1 LSSAAARS
9 VRSLRKCWRNSGDY
23 TVKVVDRA
31 AEALALLPR
40 HARVS
45 GVVADVADPA
55 ALDAVLK
62 GAFAVLSA
70 APFHLTGK
78 VAEGAARM
86 GCHYLDLT
94 EDVAT
99 TRKVKELA
107 KGARTAF
114 IPQCGLAPGFISI
127 AGAEVARGFDRVE
140 ELRLRVGALPR
151 YPSNSLGYNLTW
163 STEGV
168 INEYCE
174 PCEALVD
181 GELKEVEALEGLET
195 FSLDGVTYEAFNTS
209 AVWGSLAEVLAGKAK
224 NLNYK
229 SIRYPGHCALMRTLL
244 NDLDLR
250 SRRGLLKDVLEG
262 AVPGTEQD
270 VVVFFVT
277 ASGWRNGRLMQESYA
292 GRVLGEHHG
301 AHFLERH
308 PDHHRRRDLHGAG
321 PAGPGSPA
329 PVGLC
334 AAGGDCAQRLPGQP
348 VRQGL
353 SPARRCGASGE
364 PVRRRVRPRELP
376 NVPDF
381 RDLP

>member
-1 LSSAAARS
+1 MKDIVVIGGGKIGS
-9 VRSLRKCWRNSGDY
+9 VIAEMLADSGDY
-23 TVKVVDRA
+23 AVKVVDRA
-31 AEALALLPR
+31 AEALALLPK
-40 HARVS
+40 HPKVS

-55 ALDAVLK
+55 ALDSALK

-78 VAEGAARM
+78 VAESAARS

-99 TRKVKELA
+99 TRRVKELA

-209 AVWGSLAEVLAGKAK
+209 GGLGSLAEVLAGKAK

-250 SRRGLLKDVLEG
+250 CRRGLLKDVLEG

-301 AHFLERH
+301 THFWS
-308 PDHHRRRDLHGAG
+308 AIQITT
-321 PAGPGSPA
+321 
-329 PVGLC
+329 
-334 AAGGDCAQRLPGQP
+334 AAGICTVLDLLVQGRLPQSGY
-348 VRQGL
+348 VRQEEIAL
-353 SPARRCGASGE
+353 SDVLANRFGKAYRQPGDAAPLATLSA
-364 PVRRRVRPRELP
+364 VA
-376 NVPDF
+376 
-381 RDLP
+381 

>member
-1 LSSAAARS
+1 MRRIVVIGGGKIGSIIAQML
-9 VRSLRKCWRNSGDY
+9 VESGDY
-23 TVKVVDRA
+23 AVTVVDRSSV
-31 AEALALLPR
+31 ALNAGLIHPR
-40 HARVS
+40 IS
-45 GVVADVADPA
+45 TSCLDIADAA
-55 ALDAVLK
+55 ALDAALT

-70 APFHLTGK
+70 APFHLTGA
-78 VAEGAARM
+78 VAQAAARV

-99 TRKVKELA
+99 TRMVKALAATA
-107 KGARTAF
+107 KGAF

-127 AGAEVARGFDRVE
+127 AGADLARGFDRVD

-181 GELKEVEALEGLET
+181 GELREVPALEGLET

-209 AVWGSLAEVLAGKAK
+209 GGLGSLAEVLAGKAR

-229 SIRYPGHCALMRTLL
+229 SVRYPGHCALMRTLL
-244 NDLDLR
+244 GDLNLR
-250 SRRGLLKDVLEG
+250 HRRDLLKDVLEG

-277 ASGWRNGRLMQESYA
+277 ASGWRGGRLMQESYA
-292 GRVLGEHHG
+292 GKVMGEHHG
-301 AHFLERH
+301 AGFWS
-308 PDHHRRRDLHGAG
+308 AIQ
-321 PAGPGSPA
+321 
-329 PVGLC
+329 VTT
-334 AAGGDCAQRLPGQP
+334 AAGICTVLDLLAAGRLPSQGY
-348 VRQGL
+348 VRQEEIALADFL
-353 SPARRCGASGE
+353 SNRFGKAYRQPGDAVAAA
-364 PVRRRVRPRELP
+364 PIAAVA
-376 NVPDF
+376 
-381 RDLP
+381 

>member
-1 LSSAAARS
+1 MHDVVVMGGGKIGSIIAEMLAET
-9 VRSLRKCWRNSGDY
+9 GDY
-23 TVKVVDRA
+23 RIKVLDRS
-31 AEALALLPR
+31 AEALAAIPA
-40 HARVS
+40 HARISTQTVDMTD
-45 GVVADVADPA
+45 AP
-55 ALDAVLK
+55 ALDAALK

-70 APFHLTGK
+70 APFHLTAN
-78 VAEGAARM
+78 VARAAARV

-99 TRKVKELA
+99 TRTVKALA
-107 KGARTAF
+107 ETAKSAF

-127 AGAEVARGFDRVE
+127 AGAELARGFERVE

-151 YPSNSLGYNLTW
+151 FPSNSLGYNLTW

-181 GELKEVEALEGLET
+181 GELREVEPMEGLET

-209 AVWGSLAEVLAGKAK
+209 GGLGSLAEVLAGKAK

-229 SIRYPGHCALMRTLL
+229 SVRYPGHCALMKTLL

-250 SRRGLLKDVLEG
+250 HRRDLLKDVLEG

-292 GRVLGEHHG
+292 GKVLGEHRG
-301 AHFLERH
+301 KHFWS
-308 PDHHRRRDLHGAG
+308 AIQITT
-321 PAGPGSPA
+321 
-329 PVGLC
+329 
-334 AAGGDCAQRLPGQP
+334 AAGICTVLDLLVQGRLPQQGY
-348 VRQGL
+348 VRQEEIALG
-353 SPARRCGASGE
+353 
-364 PVRRRVRPRELP
+364 
-376 NVPDF
+376 DF
-381 RDLP
+381 LANRFGRAYRQPGDVVAEEALRIAEVA

>member
-1 LSSAAARS
+1 MRRIVVIGGGKIGGVIAQML
-9 VRSLRKCWRNSGDY
+9 VESGDY
-23 TVKVVDRA
+23 AVTLVDRSPA
-31 AEALALLPR
+31 ALQAVILHPRLSTCALDVTDAEAL
-40 HARVS
+40 
-45 GVVADVADPA
+45 DA
-55 ALDAVLK
+55 ALT

-70 APFHLTGK
+70 APFHLTGA
-78 VAEGAARM
+78 VARAAARV

-99 TRKVKELA
+99 TRMVKALA
-107 KGARTAF
+107 AGAKSAF

-127 AGAEVARGFDRVE
+127 AGADLARGFDRVE

-181 GELKEVEALEGLET
+181 GELRQVPALEGLET
-195 FSLDGVTYEAFNTS
+195 FSLDGVAYEAFNTS
-209 AVWGSLAEVLAGKAK
+209 GGLGSLAEVLAGKAL

-244 NDLDLR
+244 NDLNLRHRRDL
-250 SRRGLLKDVLEG
+250 LQDVLEG

-292 GRVLGEHHG
+292 GKVLGEHHG
-301 AHFLERH
+301 KGFWSAIQVTTAAGICTVL
-308 PDHHRRRDLHGAG
+308 DLLAAG
-321 PAGPGSPA
+321 RLPSQGYVRQEEIALADVLSNRFGKAYRQPGDVVAEA
-329 PVGLC
+329 PV
-334 AAGGDCAQRLPGQP
+334 AAVA
-348 VRQGL
+348 
-353 SPARRCGASGE
+353 
-364 PVRRRVRPRELP
+364 
-376 NVPDF
+376 
-381 RDLP
+381 

>member
-1 LSSAAARS
+1 MHKIVVVGAGKIGS
-9 VRSLRKCWRNSGDY
+9 VIAEMLAETGDY
-23 TVKVVDRA
+23 TVTVADQSA
-31 AEALALLPR
+31 IALAHLPK
-40 HARVS
+40 HPGITA
-45 GVVADVADPA
+45 AAIDVADPA
-55 ALDAVLK
+55 ALDAVLA

-78 VAEGAARM
+78 VAEAAARV

-99 TRKVKELA
+99 TRAVKGLA
-107 KGARTAF
+107 EGARTAF

-127 AGAEVARGFDRVE
+127 AGAELARGFERVE

-151 YPSNSLGYNLTW
+151 FPSNSLGYNLTW

-181 GELKEVEALEGLET
+181 GERREVEPLEGLET
-195 FSLDGVTYEAFNTS
+195 FALDGVAYEAFNTS
-209 AVWGSLAEVLAGKAK
+209 GGLGSLAEVLAGKAK

-229 SIRYPGHCALMRTLL
+229 SVRYPGHCGLMKTLL
-244 NDLDLR
+244 NDLNLR
-250 SRRGLLKDVLEG
+250 HRRDLLKDVLEG

-277 ASGWRNGRLMQESYA
+277 ASGWRDGRLMQESYA

-301 AHFLERH
+301 KGFWSAIQVTTAAGICTVLDLLVEGRLPSSGYVRQEEIRLTHFLENRFG
-308 PDHHRRRDLHGAG
+308 RAYRQ
-321 PAGPGSPA
+321 PGDVVA
-329 PVGLC
+329 QE
-334 AAGGDCAQRLPGQP
+334 AARLAA
-348 VRQGL
+348 V
-353 SPARRCGASGE
+353 A
-364 PVRRRVRPRELP
+364 
-376 NVPDF
+376 
-381 RDLP
+381 

>member
-1 LSSAAARS
+1 MKDIVVIGGGKIGS
-9 VRSLRKCWRNSGDY
+9 VIAEMLADSGDY
-23 TVKVVDRA
+23 AVKVVDRA
-31 AEALALLPR
+31 SEALALLPK
-40 HARVS
+40 HLKVS

-78 VAEGAARM
+78 VAESAARS

-99 TRKVKELA
+99 TRRVKKLA

-209 AVWGSLAEVLAGKAK
+209 GGLGSLAEVLAGKAK

-301 AHFLERH
+301 AHVWS
-308 PDHHRRRDLHGAG
+308 AIQITT
-321 PAGPGSPA
+321 
-329 PVGLC
+329 
-334 AAGGDCAQRLPGQP
+334 AAGICTVLDLLVQGRLPQSGY
-348 VRQGL
+348 VRQEEIAL
-353 SPARRCGASGE
+353 SDVLANRFGKAYRQPGDAA
-364 PVRRRVRPRELP
+364 PLATLAAVA
-376 NVPDF
+376 
-381 RDLP
+381 

>member
-1 LSSAAARS
+1 MRDIIVIGGGKIGAVIAQMLAE
-9 VRSLRKCWRNSGDY
+9 SGDY
-23 TVKVVDRA
+23 AVKVLDRS
-31 AEALALLPR
+31 AEALAAILP
-40 HARVS
+40 HPHVTTACV
-45 GVVADVADPA
+45 DVTHDA
-55 ALDAVLK
+55 ALDAAMT

-70 APFHLTGK
+70 APFHLTGR
-78 VAEGAARM
+78 VAQSAARV

-99 TRKVKELA
+99 TRTVKALA
-107 KGARTAF
+107 QNAKTAF

-127 AGAEVARGFDRVE
+127 AGAEIARGFERVE

-151 YPSNSLGYNLTW
+151 FPSNSLGYNLTW

-181 GELKEVEALEGLET
+181 GELREVEAMEGLET

-209 AVWGSLAEVLAGKAK
+209 GGLGSLAEVLAGKAR

-229 SIRYPGHCALMRTLL
+229 SVRYPGHCALMKTLL
-244 NDLDLR
+244 GDLNLR
-250 SRRGLLKDVLEG
+250 HRRDLLKDVLEG

-292 GRVLGEHHG
+292 GKVLGEHHG
-301 AHFLERH
+301 KGFWSAIQVTTAAGICTVLDLLAAGRLPQQGYVRQEEIALSDFLANRFGKTY
-308 PDHHRRRDLHGAG
+308 RQ
-321 PAGPGSPA
+321 PGDRVADAPA
-329 PVGLC
+329 PV
-334 AAGGDCAQRLPGQP
+334 
-348 VRQGL
+348 
-353 SPARRCGASGE
+353 ARVA
-364 PVRRRVRPRELP
+364 
-376 NVPDF
+376 
-381 RDLP
+381 

>member
-1 LSSAAARS
+1 M
-9 VRSLRKCWRNSGDY
+9 RKIVVIGGGKIGGVIAQMLAESGDY
-23 TVKVVDRA
+23 AVTVVDRSA
-31 AEALALLPR
+31 SALKGLILHPR
-40 HARVS
+40 LS
-45 GVVADVADPA
+45 PS
-55 ALDAVLK
+55 ALDVTDADALDTALS

-70 APFHLTGK
+70 APFHLTGA
-78 VAEGAARM
+78 VAQSAARV

-99 TRKVKELA
+99 TRMVKALA
-107 KGARTAF
+107 QGARGAF
-114 IPQCGLAPGFISI
+114 IPQCGLAPGFVSI
-127 AGAEVARGFDRVE
+127 AGADLARGFDQIE

-181 GELKEVEALEGLET
+181 GELRQVPALEGLET

-209 AVWGSLAEVLAGKAK
+209 GGLGSLAEVLAGKAL

-229 SIRYPGHCALMRTLL
+229 SVRYPGHCALMRTLL

-250 SRRGLLKDVLEG
+250 HRRHLLKDVLEG

-292 GRVLGEHHG
+292 GKVLGEHHG
-301 AHFLERH
+301 KGFWSAIQ
-308 PDHHRRRDLHGAG
+308 
-321 PAGPGSPA
+321 
-329 PVGLC
+329 VTT
-334 AAGGDCAQRLPGQP
+334 AAGICTVLDLLAAGRLPQQGY
-348 VRQGL
+348 VRQEEIALADFL
-353 SPARRCGASGE
+353 SNRFGKAYRQPGDAMAEQARHIAE
-364 PVRRRVRPRELP
+364 VA
-376 NVPDF
+376 
-381 RDLP
+381 

>member
-1 LSSAAARS
+1 M
-9 VRSLRKCWRNSGDY
+9 RNIVVVGGGKIGGVIAEMLAETGDY
-23 TVKVVDRA
+23 AVTVIDRS
-31 AEALALLPR
+31 AEALKTISAL
-40 HARVS
+40 AGVTTRV
-45 GVVADVADPA
+45 VDVTDAA
-55 ALDAVLK
+55 ALDEVLAH
-62 GAFAVLSA
+62 AFAVLSA

-78 VAEGAARM
+78 VAEAAARV

-99 TRKVKELA
+99 TRKVKALAETA
-107 KGARTAF
+107 KGAF

-127 AGAEVARGFDRVE
+127 AGAELARGFDSVE

-174 PCEALVD
+174 PCEALVE
-181 GELKEVEALEGLET
+181 GELRELPALEGLET

-209 AVWGSLAEVLAGKAK
+209 GGLGSLAEVLAGKAK

-229 SIRYPGHCALMRTLL
+229 SVRYPGHCALMRTLL
-244 NDLDLR
+244 NDLNLR
-250 SRRGLLKDVLEG
+250 ARRDLLKDVLEG

-292 GRVLGEHHG
+292 GRVIGEHHG
-301 AHFLERH
+301 KGFWSAIQ
-308 PDHHRRRDLHGAG
+308 
-321 PAGPGSPA
+321 
-329 PVGLC
+329 VTT
-334 AAGGDCAQRLPGQP
+334 AAGICTVLDLLAQGRLPQQGY
-348 VRQGL
+348 VRQEEIAL
-353 SPARRCGASGE
+353 SDFLANRFGRAYAQGE
-364 PVRRRVRPRELP
+364 PVRTPMLTQVA
-376 NVPDF
+376 
-381 RDLP
+381 

>member
-1 LSSAAARS
+1 MKDIVVIGGGKIGS
-9 VRSLRKCWRNSGDY
+9 VIAEMLADSGDY
-23 TVKVVDRA
+23 AVKVVDRA
-31 AEALALLPR
+31 AEALAALPQ
-40 HARVS
+40 HPKVS

-99 TRKVKELA
+99 TRRVKALTQGA
-107 KGARTAF
+107 KTAF

-181 GELKEVEALEGLET
+181 GEVKEVEALEGLET

-209 AVWGSLAEVLAGKAK
+209 GGLGSLAEVLAGKAK

-229 SIRYPGHCALMRTLL
+229 SVRYPGHCALMRTLL

-301 AHFLERH
+301 AHVWS
-308 PDHHRRRDLHGAG
+308 AIQITT
-321 PAGPGSPA
+321 
-329 PVGLC
+329 
-334 AAGGDCAQRLPGQP
+334 AAGICTVLDLLVQGRLPQSGY
-348 VRQGL
+348 VRQEEIAL
-353 SPARRCGASGE
+353 S
-364 PVRRRVRPRELP
+364 
-376 NVPDF
+376 DF
-381 RDLP
+381 LANRFGKAYRQPGDAAPLATLSAVA

>member
-1 LSSAAARS
+1 MHDVVVMGGGKIGSIIAEMLAET
-9 VRSLRKCWRNSGDY
+9 GDY
-23 TVKVVDRA
+23 RIKVVDRS
-31 AEALALLPR
+31 AEALSAIVAHPR
-40 HARVS
+40 VTTTAVDMTD
-45 GVVADVADPA
+45 AA
-55 ALDAVLK
+55 ALDAVLG

-70 APFHLTGK
+70 APFHLTAR
-78 VAEGAARM
+78 VAEAAARV

-99 TRKVKELA
+99 TRTVKGLA
-107 KGARTAF
+107 QGAKTAF

-127 AGAEVARGFDRVE
+127 AGAELARGFERVE

-151 YPSNSLGYNLTW
+151 FPSNSLGYNLTW

-181 GELKEVEALEGLET
+181 GELREVEPMEGLET

-209 AVWGSLAEVLAGKAK
+209 GGLGSLAEVLAGKAK

-229 SIRYPGHCALMRTLL
+229 SVRYPGHCALMKTLL

-250 SRRGLLKDVLEG
+250 HRRDLLKDVLEG

-292 GRVLGEHHG
+292 GKVLGEHRG
-301 AHFLERH
+301 KHFWS
-308 PDHHRRRDLHGAG
+308 AIQITT
-321 PAGPGSPA
+321 
-329 PVGLC
+329 
-334 AAGGDCAQRLPGQP
+334 AAGICTVLDLLVQGRLPQQGYVRQEEIALGDFLANRFGRAYRQPGDVVAEEAQRIAE
-348 VRQGL
+348 V
-353 SPARRCGASGE
+353 A
-364 PVRRRVRPRELP
+364 
-376 NVPDF
+376 
-381 RDLP
+381 

>member
-1 LSSAAARS
+1 MHDVVVMGGGKIGSIIAEMLAET
-9 VRSLRKCWRNSGDY
+9 GDY
-23 TVKVVDRA
+23 RIKVLDRSA
-31 AEALALLPR
+31 DALA
-40 HARVS
+40 AI
-45 GVVADVADPA
+45 PA
-55 ALDAVLK
+55 HPHIATATVDMTDAKALDAALT

-70 APFHLTGK
+70 APFHLTGR
-78 VAEGAARM
+78 VAEAAARV

-99 TRKVKELA
+99 TRTVKALA
-107 KGARTAF
+107 QNAKTAF

-127 AGAEVARGFDRVE
+127 AGAELARGFERVE

-181 GELKEVEALEGLET
+181 GELREVEPMEGLET

-209 AVWGSLAEVLAGKAK
+209 GGLGSLAEVLAGKAK

-229 SIRYPGHCALMRTLL
+229 SVRYPGHCALMRTLL
-244 NDLDLR
+244 SDLNLR
-250 SRRGLLKDVLEG
+250 HRRDLLKDVLEG

-292 GRVLGEHHG
+292 GKVLGEHRG
-301 AHFLERH
+301 QHFWS
-308 PDHHRRRDLHGAG
+308 AIQITT
-321 PAGPGSPA
+321 
-329 PVGLC
+329 
-334 AAGGDCAQRLPGQP
+334 AAGICTVLDLLVQGRLPQQGY
-348 VRQGL
+348 VRQEEIALG
-353 SPARRCGASGE
+353 
-364 PVRRRVRPRELP
+364 
-376 NVPDF
+376 DF
-381 RDLP
+381 LANRFGRAYRQPGDVVAEEALRIAEVA

>member
-1 LSSAAARS
+1 MKAIVVIGGGKIGAVIAQMLAET
-9 VRSLRKCWRNSGDY
+9 GDY
-23 TVKVVDRA
+23 SVKVLDRSA
-31 AEALALLPR
+31 DALATVLKHR
-40 HARVS
+40 HVTTAQV
-45 GVVADVADPA
+45 DVTDAA
-55 ALDAVLK
+55 ALDAAMA

-70 APFHLTGK
+70 APFHLTAK
-78 VAEGAARM
+78 VAQSAARV

-99 TRKVKELA
+99 TRTVKALA
-107 KGARTAF
+107 QTAKTAF

-127 AGAEVARGFDRVE
+127 AGAELARGFERVE

-151 YPSNSLGYNLTW
+151 FPSNSLGYNLTW

-181 GELKEVEALEGLET
+181 GDLREVPALEGLET

-209 AVWGSLAEVLAGKAK
+209 GGLGSLAEVLAGKAK

-229 SIRYPGHCALMRTLL
+229 SVRYPGHCALMRTLL
-244 NDLDLR
+244 NDLNLR
-250 SRRGLLKDVLEG
+250 HRRDLLKDVLEG

-292 GRVLGEHHG
+292 GKVIGEHHG
-301 AHFLERH
+301 AGFWS
-308 PDHHRRRDLHGAG
+308 AIQITT
-321 PAGPGSPA
+321 
-329 PVGLC
+329 
-334 AAGGDCAQRLPGQP
+334 AAGICTVLDLLAAGRLPQQGY
-348 VRQGL
+348 VRQEEIALADFL
-353 SPARRCGASGE
+353 SNRFGKAYRQPGDVVPEAPAISKVA
-364 PVRRRVRPRELP
+364 
-376 NVPDF
+376 
-381 RDLP
+381 

>member
-1 LSSAAARS
+1 M
-9 VRSLRKCWRNSGDY
+9 RKIVVIGGGKIGAVIAQMLAETGDY
-23 TVKVVDRA
+23 GVTVVDRS
-31 AEALALLPR
+31 AEALAAILS
-40 HARVS
+40 HANVATARVD
-45 GVVADVADPA
+45 VTDDVA
-55 ALDAVLK
+55 LDGVLS

-78 VAEGAARM
+78 VAQAAARV

-99 TRKVKELA
+99 TRQVKALA
-107 KGARTAF
+107 VGSKSAF

-127 AGAEVARGFDRVE
+127 AGAELARGFEKVD

-181 GELKEVEALEGLET
+181 GELREVEPMEGLES

-209 AVWGSLAEVLAGKAK
+209 GGLGSLAEVLAGKAK

-229 SIRYPGHCALMRTLL
+229 SVRYPGHCALMRTLL
-244 NDLDLR
+244 SDLNLR
-250 SRRGLLKDVLEG
+250 HRRDLLKDVLEG

-277 ASGWRNGRLMQESYA
+277 ASGWRGGRLMQESYA
-292 GRVLGEHHG
+292 GKVLGEHHG
-301 AHFLERH
+301 AGFWS
-308 PDHHRRRDLHGAG
+308 AIQ
-321 PAGPGSPA
+321 
-329 PVGLC
+329 VTT
-334 AAGGDCAQRLPGQP
+334 AAGICTVLDLLAAGKLPQSGY
-348 VRQGL
+348 VRQEEISL
-353 SPARRCGASGE
+353 SDFLANRFGRAYRQPGDAMVGTPA
-364 PVRRRVRPRELP
+364 VV
-376 NVPDF
+376 
-381 RDLP
+381 

>member
-1 LSSAAARS
+1 MRDIIVIGGGKIGAVIAQMLAE
-9 VRSLRKCWRNSGDY
+9 SGDY
-23 TVKVVDRA
+23 AVKVLDRS
-31 AEALALLPR
+31 AEALAAILPYP
-40 HARVS
+40 HVTTAQV
-45 GVVADVADPA
+45 DVTHDAE
-55 ALDAVLK
+55 LDAAMT

-70 APFHLTGK
+70 APFHLTGR
-78 VAEGAARM
+78 VAQSAARV

-99 TRKVKELA
+99 TRTVKALA
-107 KGARTAF
+107 QNAKTAF

-127 AGAEVARGFDRVE
+127 AGAEIARGFERVE

-151 YPSNSLGYNLTW
+151 FPSNSLGYNLTW

-181 GELKEVEALEGLET
+181 GELREVEAMEGLET

-209 AVWGSLAEVLAGKAK
+209 GGLGSLAEVLAGKAR

-229 SIRYPGHCALMRTLL
+229 SVRYPGHCALMKTLL
-244 NDLDLR
+244 GDLNLRHRRDL
-250 SRRGLLKDVLEG
+250 LQDVLEG

-292 GRVLGEHHG
+292 GKVLGQRHG
-301 AHFLERH
+301 KGFWSAIQITTAAGICTVLDLLAAGRLPQQGYIRQEEIALGDFLANRFGKAY
-308 PDHHRRRDLHGAG
+308 RQ
-321 PAGPGSPA
+321 PGDVVAEAPA
-329 PVGLC
+329 PV
-334 AAGGDCAQRLPGQP
+334 
-348 VRQGL
+348 VRV
-353 SPARRCGASGE
+353 A
-364 PVRRRVRPRELP
+364 
-376 NVPDF
+376 
-381 RDLP
+381 

>member
-1 LSSAAARS
+1 MHDVVVMGGGKIGSIIAEMLAET
-9 VRSLRKCWRNSGDY
+9 GDY
-23 TVKVVDRA
+23 RIKVLDRA
-31 AEALALLPR
+31 PEALAAIPAHPR
-40 HARVS
+40 IATATVDMTD
-45 GVVADVADPA
+45 AN
-55 ALDAVLK
+55 ALDAALK

-70 APFHLTGK
+70 APFHLTAN
-78 VAEGAARM
+78 VARSAARV

-99 TRKVKELA
+99 TRTVKALA
-107 KGARTAF
+107 EGAKTAF

-127 AGAEVARGFDRVE
+127 AGAELARGFERVE

-181 GELKEVEALEGLET
+181 GELREVEPMEGLET
-195 FSLDGVTYEAFNTS
+195 FSMDGVTYEAFNTS
-209 AVWGSLAEVLAGKAK
+209 GGLGSLAEVLAGKAK

-229 SIRYPGHCALMRTLL
+229 SVRYPGHCALMRTLL
-244 NDLDLR
+244 SDLNLR
-250 SRRGLLKDVLEG
+250 HRRDLLKDVLEG

-292 GRVLGEHHG
+292 GKVLGEHRGH
-301 AHFLERH
+301 HFWS
-308 PDHHRRRDLHGAG
+308 AIQITT
-321 PAGPGSPA
+321 
-329 PVGLC
+329 
-334 AAGGDCAQRLPGQP
+334 AAGICTVLDLLVQGRLPQQGY
-348 VRQGL
+348 VRQEEIALG
-353 SPARRCGASGE
+353 
-364 PVRRRVRPRELP
+364 
-376 NVPDF
+376 DF
-381 RDLP
+381 LANRFGRAYRQPGDVVAEEALRIAEVA